1 MKISNN
7 FTQAI
12 INNDLD
18 ERFTNGALVGIPKN
32 VSIFTSNGN
41 DAGVLK
47 NVPGNV
53 KRTDYANDINYTY
66 AGAKTIGSGKND
78 SDEKIYH
85 FVKATGFDYVIEFNT
100 LTFQST
106 IILGSSTGG
115 ILNFKAG
122 ERITN
127 VDIFI
132 DAITGNVIL
141 FWSGDSNPP
150 RCVNVETA
158 KTWAIDGFTNDEISV
173 MKPSPIFAPTITL
186 TTSVDGVENNFIED
200 KMLCFSY
207 RYKFSDGYYSA
218 PSSWSKIAFTP
229 KEFNLDYQTYENLGM
244 LNLSNA
250 VDVDFNVGPR
260 DVVQVDLLFRESNNT
275 TVYVIE
281 EFVKSEQGWANDTIQ
296 TFQFSKSKIYTVLS
310 EDQFFRNFDNVPLL
324 TRAQSIIGNRI
335 AYANFLEGRDLGVI
349 IDFDVELITE
359 EPFSSDIIG
368 EVVNYDGVIDYSNL
382 TDFEDGNADGGSS
395 PIDQMNYATNTIAV
409 NLAAAG
415 ADFAEF
421 IIEVTPQAGYSLA
434 EYTITVK
441 EGVTVLQQW
450 TALTGEQTKNYSL
463 ATNKN
468 ITIFVTSDEGIIY
481 SMKLNYNLTYSGS
494 FVSRWDYFSYFQLSF
509 PKSGGYGATL
519 VGDIVIDQVAEF
531 DMTGYEFTAGKQI
544 RINLNLQSSL
554 VEAHTPSMTFFYNIT
569 NDYTD
574 LNDFLTNP
582 TSGFVY
588 QLQTVFSQTFENNF
602 QSGAGTFVSMTDF
615 VVSQSGSL
623 LQVKTPIIV
632 YLVTEPSGVI
642 ENKNE
647 FYLIDEADF
656 QTVNE
661 NAFTSLHSNRDY
673 EVGLI
678 YMDAQG
684 RKTTILNSLKNT
696 IYVPAANSNLTNK
709 LNVIINNNAPSWAS
723 YYKFAFKQVKKDY
736 DIIYGNKVY
745 TDGIYRWIKLEG
757 QSKNKVN
764 QGDLLIVKTDYSGP
778 LEEVRKVKV
787 LEVVTQSEN
796 FITGNVFENGDE
808 IFEEAGLYFKIK
820 QGNFNINITKDAF
833 KSYIG
838 SGKRRYASRSF
849 VTTEPLFGFYDT
861 TPAWV
866 PDAIP
871 SGTLINFNITIKA
884 FGNIS
889 FNHTLN
895 IDITAQDDYADMQ
908 AMFTAEIES
917 NPSFTDYA
925 NNYLNDWQFTTP
937 DGQSFQIK
945 PWRDGT
951 ATRDIITTVE
961 FNVNFTGGTLVF
973 ETEPIEQLNSPFFE
987 TPETYTVT
995 AGVHEFTEHLLTDAF
1010 NCFAFGN
1017 GVESYK
1023 VRDSLVGKSFSIDS
1037 NPTDIDK
1044 EGYRQLNRYAD
1055 ITYSEIYNSNTNVNK
1070 LNEFNLSLA
1079 NYKDDVEKVYGP
1091 IVKLKG
1097 KDTNLDV
1104 FQEDKVSIVYYGKDL
1119 LFNADGNTNLT
1130 GVPQV
1135 LGQQKTYPSE
1145 NGISQHPLSYD
1156 DYGTND
1162 YFTDVKR
1169 GVVIKKNESN
1179 GIFPISDQGMR
1190 SYFKELFRDNVIN
1203 HIKGTYDQYYDL
1215 YILNIQMN
1223 TTDYIT
1229 WIYSDKDNGW
1239 LSTQRFNPEDMVR
1252 VNGNLYSFKNG
1263 EIFVHNQEFN
1273 GVTPNYNKFYGVS
1286 YDSEASFNFS
1296 QEPSTRKQ
1304 YKTIEIEGSIPLQ
1317 IGLTTDLDSGYINLA
1332 DFEKKEGNY
1341 YAHVRYN
1348 NGVVNTELLSFQ
1360 GIGNCTVA
1368 GLVLEFNFEID
1379 PIISVGDV
1387 ILNQNLQ
1394 IVGTII
1400 SKTSNSLTLNSVAN
1414 IVTGG
1419 FVLAS
1424 KPNSVQQQG
1433 ILGYYMKVDLSFS
1446 SNTRQEIF
1454 AVNSEVVKSFM

>member
-12 INNDLD
+12 ISNDLD
-18 ERFTNGALVGIPKN
+18 ERFTNGALVGTPKN
-32 VSIFTSNGN
+32 VSIFSSNGN

-53 KRTDYANDINYTY
+53 KKTDYANDVDYTY
-66 AGAKTIGSGKND
+66 AGAKTIGSGRND
-78 SDEKIYH
+78 GSEKIYH
-85 FVKATGFDYVIEFNT
+85 FVKATGFDYIIEFNT
-100 LTFQST
+100 LTFQS
-106 IILGSSTGG
+106 IIVLGSVTGG
-115 ILNFKAG
+115 ILNFQVG

-132 DAITGNVIL
+132 DAITQDVIL

-173 MKPSPIFAPTITL
+173 MKPSPIFAPEITL
-186 TTSVDGVENNFIED
+186 TTSVDGAENNFIED
-200 KMLCFSY
+200 KMLCFGY

-229 KEFNLDYQTYENLGM
+229 REFDLDYQTYENLAM

-250 VDVDFNVGPR
+250 VDIDFNVGPR
-260 DVVQVDLLFRESNNT
+260 DVIQVDLLFRESNHT
-275 TVYVIE
+275 TIYVIE
-281 EFVKSEQGWANDTIQ
+281 EFVKSEESWADDTVQ
-296 TFQFSKSKIYTVLS
+296 SFQFSKSKIYTVLS
-310 EDQFFRNFDNVPLL
+310 DDQFFRNFDNVPLL
-324 TRAQSIIGNRI
+324 TKAQTIIGNRI
-335 AYANFLEGRDLGVI
+335 AYANFIEGRDLGVI
-349 IDFDVELITE
+349 VDFDVDLVTE
-359 EPFSSDIIG
+359 EPFSSEIVG
-368 EVVNYDGVIDYSNL
+368 AVENYDGATDYSNV

-395 PIDQMNYATNTIAV
+395 PVDQMNYATNTVQI
-409 NLAAAG
+409 NLAAVG
-415 ADFAEF
+415 ADTAEF

-434 EYTITVK
+434 EYSITVK
-441 EGVTVLQQW
+441 EGATVLQQW
-450 TALTGEQTKNYSL
+450 TALTGFETRTYSVGSDKNV
-463 ATNKN
+463 N
-468 ITIFVTSDEGIIY
+468 IYVTSDDGLIY
-481 SMKLNYNLTYSGS
+481 SMKLNYNLTLLGN
-494 FVSRWDYFSYFQLSF
+494 FMSRWDYYSYFQLSF

-531 DMTGYEFTAGKQI
+531 DMTGYAFTAGKQI

-554 VEAHTPSMTFFYNIT
+554 VEAHVPSVTFFYNIT
-569 NDYTD
+569 EDYAS
-574 LNDFLTNP
+574 LALFLAN
-582 TSGFVY
+582 SGFVY
-588 QLQTVFSQTFENNF
+588 QLETVFSETFKNNF
-602 QSGAGTFVSMTDF
+602 QSGAGTFVSITDF

-623 LQVKTPIIV
+623 LQVRTPIIV
-632 YLVTEPSGVI
+632 YLVTEPSGII

-647 FYLIDEADF
+647 FYLIAEADF
-656 QTVNE
+656 QTVNQ

-678 YMDAQG
+678 YMDQEG
-684 RKTTILNSLKNT
+684 RKTTVLNSQNNT
-696 IYVPAANSNLTNK
+696 VYVPAANSDLTSK
-709 LNVIINNNAPSWAS
+709 LEVTLNNIPPTWAK
-723 YYKFAFKQVKKDY
+723 YYKFVVKQVKKDY

-764 QGDLLIVKTDYSGP
+764 EGDLLTVKSDYSGP
-778 LEEVRKVKV
+778 LDQVRKAKV
-787 LEVVTQSEN
+787 LEVVSQSAN
-796 FITGNVFENGDE
+796 FITGNVLVNGDE
-808 IFEEAGLYFKIK
+808 VLEEAGLYFKIK
-820 QGNFNINITKDAF
+820 QGNFDINVTQDAF
-833 KSYIG
+833 KTYSGIG
-838 SGKRRYASRSF
+838 SRRYASRSF
-849 VTTEPLFGFYDT
+849 VTTEPLFGFYDD
-861 TPAWV
+861 TPTWV

-871 SGTLINFNITIKA
+871 SGTFINFKIAVIRT
-884 FGNIS
+884 G
-889 FNHTLN
+889 FNPVNATLA
-895 IDITAQDDYADMQ
+895 IDKIAQDDYIDMQ
-908 AMFTAEIES
+908 SFFTAEIE
-917 NPSFTDYA
+917 NDPTFTIFA
-925 NNYLNDWQFTTP
+925 NDHLNDWQFTTP
-937 DGQSFQIK
+937 DGQSFQVK
-945 PWRDGT
+945 PNIDGNFGNLV
-951 ATRDIITTVE
+951 TTIVE
-961 FNVNFTGGTLVF
+961 FNVNFAGGTLVF

-987 TPETYTVT
+987 TPETYTIT
-995 AGVHEFTEHLLTDAF
+995 AGVHEFTVHVLNDAF

-1023 VRDSLVGKSFSIDS
+1023 VRDSMVGKSFSIDS
-1037 NPTDIDK
+1037 NPTDINK
-1044 EGYRQLNRYAD
+1044 EGYRQLDRYAD
-1055 ITYSEIYNSNTNVNK
+1055 ITYSEIYNSNTNVNR

-1097 KDTNLDV
+1097 KDTNIDV
-1104 FQEDKVSIVYYGKDL
+1104 FQEDKVSLVYYGKDL
-1119 LFNADGNTNLT
+1119 LFNADGATNLT

-1162 YFTDVKR
+1162 FFTDVKR

-1190 SYFKELFRDNVIN
+1190 SYFKELFRDNIIN
-1203 HIKGTYDQYYDL
+1203 HIKGMYDQYYDL

-1223 TTDYIT
+1223 TTDYVT

-1239 LSTQRFNPEDMVR
+1239 LSTQTFNPEDMIR

-1263 EIFVHNQEFN
+1263 EIYVHNQEVD
-1273 GVTPNYNKFYGVS
+1273 GITPNYNKFYGVS
-1286 YDSEASFNFS
+1286 YDSEASFNYS

-1317 IGLTTDLDSGYINLA
+1317 IGLTTDLDSGYVNLA

-1341 YAHVRYN
+1341 YAHVRYS

-1360 GIGNCTVA
+1360 GIGTVTVN
-1368 GLVLEFNFEID
+1368 GLILEFDFNLD

-1387 ILNQNLQ
+1387 ILNSTLQ
-1394 IVGTII
+1394 TVGTVV
-1400 SKTSNSLTLNSVAN
+1400 SKTANSLTLNAVAN
-1414 IVTGG
+1414 IASGG

-1424 KPNSVQQQG
+1424 KPNSVQQQNL
-1433 ILGYYMKVDLSFS
+1433 LGYYMKVDLSFS
-1446 SNTRQEIF
+1446 SSTRQEIY
-1454 AVNSEVVKSFM
+1454 AISSEVVKSYL